1 MKFNVLSALISQL
14 REYFTE
20 LKDLKNAGIDLTKLE
35 AHQLL
40 YSLFLSYLIETISLS
55 DALKICDF
63 AQSNT
68 EINQSTLE
76 KLYNDLEVNKEVV
89 SQVTENYIVNGKKVS
104 KEAYNEVMNHFV
116 NLLQSSLD
124 NLINEKVRD

>member
-1 MKFNVLSALISQL
+1 MKFNVFSALTSQL

-20 LKDLKNAGIDLTKLE
+20 LKDLQNAGIDLTKLE

-40 YSLFLSYLIETISLS
+40 YSLFLSYLIETTSLS
-55 DALKICDF
+55 DALKIGEF

-76 KLYNDLEVNKEVV
+76 KLYNDLEVNNKVM
-89 SQVTENYIVNGKKVS
+89 SQVTENYTVNGKEVS
-104 KEAYNEVMNHFV
+104 KEAYYEVMNRFV
-116 NLLQSSLD
+116 NLLRSSLD
-124 NLINEKVRD
+124 NLIDEKVRD